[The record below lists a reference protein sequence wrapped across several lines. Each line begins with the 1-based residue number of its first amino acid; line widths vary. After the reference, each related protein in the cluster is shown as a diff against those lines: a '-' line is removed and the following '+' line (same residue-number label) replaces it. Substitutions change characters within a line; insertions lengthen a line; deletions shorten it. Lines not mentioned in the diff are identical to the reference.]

1 MADFHDHGRTSVNVS
16 FSAPRSGWQPVAAV
30 PGKVSQIVS
39 CDHLHRVA
47 GVPDPDWFATST
59 GQITHASIHDV
70 EGLPTGASLGVV
82 VGHSTP
88 EGFKPLP
95 TRDTVGHVDV
105 KGDTHVYHDVKHG
118 KGDKG
123 GRKIAFDPIPDHE
136 LVAQDT
142 LVAREERWKGVDPDS
157 VKPDHM
163 FEAVAHD
170 GKKKSQAVVDTGS
183 ALGGLISRNLRD
195 SAFTKMTGAV
205 GSVTDGGKD
214 FHVLDAKT
222 AAKLAEDV
230 GASLRPQNER
240 WKSPL
245 AVQLMTD
252 ADVLKN
258 TGNAPF
264 NIKATFER
272 EKAEKVPVAA
282 DGSKAATGVSLAK
295 KTEGVSGP
303 AATLAQKVFGSEA
316 DKINKIVS
324 ISSPSGTGGD

>member
-1 MADFHDHGRTSVNVS
+1 MADYHDHGRTSVNVS

-30 PGKVSQIVS
+30 PGKVSQVVS

-47 GVPDPDWFATST
+47 GVPDPDWFATAA

-82 VGHSTP
+82 VGHNTP
-88 EGFKPLP
+88 EGFKPLS

-105 KGDTHVYHDVKHG
+105 KGDTHVYHDIKHG

-123 GRKIAFDPIPDHE
+123 GREIEFAPMPDHE
-136 LVAQDT
+136 VVAQDT
-142 LVAREERWKGVDPDS
+142 LVAREERWKGVRPDD

-170 GKKKSQAVVDTGS
+170 GKKKAQAVVDTGS

-195 SAFTKMTGAV
+195 SAFTKMTGTI
-205 GSVTDGGKD
+205 GSVTDDGKD
-214 FHVLDAKT
+214 FHVLNAET
-222 AAKLAEDV
+222 AVKLAKDV

-240 WKSPL
+240 WQSPL

-252 ADVLKN
+252 AEVLKG

-264 NIKATFER
+264 NLKATFGR
-272 EKAEKVPVAA
+272 KNAKMVPVAV
-282 DGSKAATGVSLAK
+282 DGDKTAPEVSLAQ
-295 KTEGVSGP
+295 KTKGVDSKAVP
-303 AATLAQKVFGSEA
+303 LAQKVFGGEA
-316 DKINKIVS
+316 DKIVS
-324 ISSPSGTGGD
+324 ISTMSETAGGD